1 MLLKI
6 KNFKYLKQINFEI
19 NKKEFNNLFKKCF
32 IIVVV
37 IILVLVLVVFL
48 RWVGLDVD
56 FVGLIGGDEC
66 VFVYKYQLMYIVIF
80 DF

>member
-1 MLLKI
+1 MKLI
-6 KNFKYLKQINFEI
+6 KKSLIICLRNVL
-19 NKKEFNNLFKKCF
+19 C
-32 IIVVV
+32 IIVMV

-66 VFVYKYQLMYIVIF
+66 VFVYKY
-80 DF
+80 